1 METSPDVATAGD
13 QLTREILAGTFRPVK
28 SFTLGTRFNDAALR
42 RWVDATGARREGG
55 QVVQA

>member
-13 QLTREILAGTFRPVK
+13 QLTTEILAGTFRPVK

-42 RWVDATGARREGG
+42 RRSTPPGARREGG